1 MATQLPEAGPRR
13 GLVAEIVRA
22 GGLDDPS
29 WRRFL
34 VRWLLVSLALVVVAA
49 YCSEGFY
56 HPDEQFQ
63 VLEFVGAKLGR
74 TPWEALPWEFPAR
87 LRSWT
92 QPAVYYAIQQ
102 SLSAAG
108 VQSPFSWAFALRLF
122 SGIVGWISLAALA
135 LLTRVW
141 FTEDEIRRTVVR
153 LLALCWFVPFLLV
166 RTSGESL
173 STSCTILGLALVVL
187 GERNRW
193 PRSVLLAAGVC
204 FGLAFDLR
212 FASAVMS
219 ASVVAWAV
227 VRGGLRPLRAGWIV
241 TGALLALALGAA
253 ADRWGYGEWVFPA
266 YHYVVENI
274 WRGKAEQF
282 GTEPWYGYLV
292 MPLRHV
298 LAPLILVQM
307 AAMLVAFVRHPFHV
321 LTWTAAPYLFVLS
334 CLAHKELRFLFPVA
348 VLGPVFVG
356 LAVTLGDDRLGRRL
370 RRLWE
375 RRQNPI
381 GRGLFAL
388 NLAGLVAFST
398 LPCGLEIRFQRFV
411 YDRMPDGLEA
421 AVRTRRSP
429 YLWGTGNHMYF
440 YRPSR
445 LVLQPPWA
453 VDDDVA
459 AGVHRFHVITP
470 SFVDADTIAPGYE
483 CEPLY
488 RSFPYWG
495 GHFDWFGWQDRTMT
509 WDLYR
514 CRREDLP
521 TRRRRGAS

>member
-1 MATQLPEAGPRR
+1 MG
-13 GLVAEIVRA
+13 RA

-34 VRWLLVSLALVVVAA
+34 VRWLLVSLGFVVVAA

-74 TPWEALPWEFPAR
+74 TPWVQLPWEFPAR

-108 VQSPFSWAFALRLF
+108 VESPFSWAFAFRLF

-135 LLTRVW
+135 LCTRVW
-141 FTEDEIRRTVVR
+141 FAEDEIRRTVVR

-173 STSCTILGLALVVL
+173 STSCSILGLALVVF
-187 GERNRW
+187 GEKNGW
-193 PRSVLLAAGVC
+193 PRSLLLAAGVC

-212 FASAVMS
+212 FASGVMS

-227 VRGGLRPLRAGWIV
+227 MRGGLRPLRAGWIV
-241 TGALLALALGAA
+241 AGALSALALGAA

-266 YHYVVENI
+266 YHYVAENI
-274 WRGKAEQF
+274 WRGRAAQF
-282 GTEPWYGYLV
+282 GTAPWYAYLL
-292 MPLRHV
+292 MPLRHA

-307 AAMLVAFVRHPFHV
+307 AAMLVAFLRHPFHV

-348 VLGPVFVG
+348 MLGPVFVG
-356 LAVTLGDDRLGRRL
+356 LAVTPGEDRLGRSL
-370 RRLWE
+370 RTLWE
-375 RRQNPI
+375 RRRHPL
-381 GRGLFAL
+381 GRALFAL
-388 NLAGLVAFST
+388 NLVGLVALST
-398 LPCGLEIRFQRFV
+398 VPCGLEVRFQRFV
-411 YDRMPDGLEA
+411 YDRLPDGLEA
-421 AVRTRRSP
+421 VVLTRRSP
-429 YLWGTGNHMYF
+429 YLWGTHDHMYF
-440 YRPSR
+440 YRPAR
-445 LVLQPPWA
+445 LVLHPA
-453 VDDDVA
+453 GALGESVE
-459 AGVHRFHVITP
+459 AGVRKFHVITP
-470 SFVDADTIAPGYE
+470 SFVDADTIAPGYD
-483 CEPLY
+483 CAPLY

-495 GHFDWFGWQDRTMT
+495 RRFDWFGWQGRTPS

-514 CRREDLP
+514 CRRTDQRP
-521 TRRRRGAS
+521 RRPRGAS